1 MHKKLYE
8 KKTMGRRSRFK
19 NWIAANITE
28 MKVFLGLL
36 LHMGII
42 NLPNLQDFWS
52 RDAFLQSSSI

>member
-1 MHKKLYE
+1 MS
-8 KKTMGRRSRFK
+8 RRSIFK

-28 MKVFLGLL
+28 MKVFLDLL
-36 LHMGII
+36 LHMEII